1 MAGYVEKTLMPQHY
15 QEDKVKEDPEMEQ
28 YEYDLIGV
36 TVHTGKYSFSI

>member
-15 QEDKVKEDPEMEQ
+15 QEDKLKDDPASEQ

-36 TVHTGKYSFSI
+36 TVHTGKFNIN